1 MVQGPHGSRRRSG
14 AGGGELTRP
23 GGWARFP
30 PRFLHAYSWTHT
42 LSQFERSLPNTLNF
56 RTILTVKNA
65 APCISPEVDEA
76 KVFLDILVGLMHIH
90 SLCRLLL
97 SLLEEKGLTGR
108 SMPDG

>member
-1 MVQGPHGSRRRSG
+1 
-14 AGGGELTRP
+14 
-23 GGWARFP
+23 
-30 PRFLHAYSWTHT
+30 
-42 LSQFERSLPNTLNF
+42 
-56 RTILTVKNA
+56 LTVKNA